1 MSLRTK
7 CGLAQSSLACFLW
20 PPPVPPAHQIHT
32 TAKSMAPS
40 LGLWMVWGIG
50 CDVDGPL
57 GYSKG
62 TKQDNSWPDGT
73 AAGQGESQALVHTKL
88 SRGRW
93 PPTWGASGSSLASAG
108 ILGKADGLQVVS
120 RHSQVSPGHSG
131 DALSSSPLPGLLL
144 IPFLVSFY
152 WTTFQTSRVPFVNF
166 LPF

>member
-7 CGLAQSSLACFLW
+7 CGLAQGSLACFLW
-20 PPPVPPAHQIHT
+20 PPLSHQRTKYIPP
-32 TAKSMAPS
+32 PS
-40 LGLWMVWGIG
+40 LWPPHWAYEWSGALAVMWTAHWGIPKG
-50 CDVDGPL
+50 R
-57 GYSKG
+57 SKI
-62 TKQDNSWPDGT
+62 TAWPDGT
-73 AAGQGESQALVHTKL
+73 AAGQAESQALVHTKL

-93 PPTWGASGSSLASAG
+93 PPTGGASGSSLASAG

-144 IPFLVSFY
+144 IPFLVSFCG
-152 WTTFQTSRVPFVNF
+152 TTFQTSRVPFVNS